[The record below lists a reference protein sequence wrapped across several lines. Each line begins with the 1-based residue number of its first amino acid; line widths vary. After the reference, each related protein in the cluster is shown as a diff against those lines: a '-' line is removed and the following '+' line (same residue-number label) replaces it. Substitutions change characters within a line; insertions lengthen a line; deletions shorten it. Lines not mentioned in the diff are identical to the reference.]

1 MSEPS
6 RATKPSALSATT
18 SSSSSTSSVNWT
30 VDQMNPRGKLQV
42 APSTGPA
49 VIVIVILIVLTLIL
63 GVSWFGARQFR
74 KVQRKQAAQ
83 TQKQDHDSNPE
94 TYLYRKPDL
103 GVGALRQ
110 ELAILPAIKN
120 RFSDLEDHP
129 QRNLRNMSTSAGL
142 SACQVFRSLLKESVE
157 LRSPYQK
164 I

>member
-1 MSEPS
+1 MGRASSSLEILYLLNLLSLLTPGFPTWKIHCPDSVRSQAIMSEPS

-120 RFSDLEDHP
+120 RFL
-129 QRNLRNMSTSAGL
+129 T
-142 SACQVFRSLLKESVE
+142 
-157 LRSPYQK
+157 
-164 I
+164 